1 METDTCEICSSPDY
15 AARYQLTDY
24 LLENDQVH
32 TTLVRCLNCGLIYQ
46 NPRLSPQ
53 EIEEHYPPEY
63 DSFQSEDGDYE
74 NLGSRISKFGL
85 SKRRRFVSSL
95 KNGGKLLDVGCA
107 TGNFLHKMQS
117 APGWDLFGI
126 EISEHAANIA
136 HKKYA
141 LNVFH
146 GEIEE
151 ANYPEDFFDVITLWD
166 VLEHLPDPKSTLNE
180 VHRVLKKNGRLVLRV
195 PNGGSWDA
203 KLFRKYWFGLDAPR
217 HYYVFNQQ
225 TIRNLLEMSGFQV
238 THINCSI
245 GSSIALSM
253 NMRFLMAAK
262 KISEDTR
269 NLVLRIVSHPVIK
282 FIALPFTFIFDQLLL
297 GSFLTL
303 AAEKRS

>member
-15 AARYQLTDY
+15 AAKYQLTDY

-107 TGNFLHKMQS
+107 TGNFLHEMQS

-126 EISEHAANIA
+126 EINEHAANIA
-136 HKKYA
+136 HRKYA

-146 GEIEE
+146 GVIEE

-238 THINCSI
+238 TLINCSI
-245 GSSIALSM
+245 GSSIALST

-262 KISEDTR
+262 KISKDTR
-269 NLVLRIVSHPVIK
+269 HLVLRIVSHPVIK

>member
-1 METDTCEICSSPDY
+1 METDNCEICSSPDY
-15 AARYQLTDY
+15 AERYQITDY

-46 NPRLSPQ
+46 NPRLYIQ
-53 EIEEHYPPEY
+53 EIEKHYPPEY
-63 DSFQSEDGDYE
+63 DSFQSEDSDCG

-85 SKRRRFVSSL
+85 SKRRQFVSSL

-107 TGNFLHKMQS
+107 TGNFLHEMQS
-117 APGWDLFGI
+117 TPGWDLFGI
-126 EISEHAANIA
+126 EINEHAANIA
-136 HKKYA
+136 QRKYA
-141 LNVFH
+141 LNVFL

-166 VLEHLPDPKSTLNE
+166 VLEHLPNPKSTLNE
-180 VHRVLKKNGRLVLRV
+180 IHRVLKENGRLVLRV

-203 KLFRKYWFGLDAPR
+203 KLFGKFWFGLDAPR

-225 TIRNLLEMSGFQV
+225 TIRNLLEMSGFQL

-245 GSSIALSM
+245 GSSIALCM

-262 KISEDTR
+262 KIPEDTR
-269 NLVLRIVSHPVIK
+269 NLVIRIVCHPVFK

-303 AAEKRS
+303 AAGKRS